1 MRLMRKIEANKCFK
15 NPYSDYNP
23 DTDTELRTTVLTQQQ
38 HNNKIK
44 CDIIQVIYL
53 YRKVKII

>member
-23 DTDTELRTTVLTQQQ
+23 DTDTELRTTVVTQQQ
-38 HNNKIK
+38 N
-44 CDIIQVIYL
+44 
-53 YRKVKII
+53 